1 MQAVLRT
8 LFARLGFRISRIHR
22 AQSPETGLHYETIFT
37 GAAYAPWHDDQA
49 FQRVFQA
56 ISENTLV
63 DQYRCYELWTLA
75 TQTQHLPPGDIL
87 EIGVWRGGT
96 GCLMASAVAATDSKV
111 FLADTFEGV
120 VKTGAVDG
128 NYMDGDHS
136 DTSIEQ
142 VRSLA
147 AQLDVE
153 VGILVGIFPEDTADE
168 IDSRTFRF
176 CHIDVDI
183 YQSAKD
189 ILDWVWPRMV
199 KGGIV
204 VFDDYGFQS
213 CPGIARFVDEV
224 KYGPDRLY
232 LHNLNGHAVL
242 IKR

>member
-1 MQAVLRT
+1 MQTALRAV
-8 LFARLGFRISRIHR
+8 FARLGVRVSRIHR
-22 AQSPETGLHYETIFT
+22 AQSPETGLHYETVFP
-37 GAAYAPWHDDQA
+37 GAAYAPWHNDKV

-56 ISENTLV
+56 ISGNTLV
-63 DQYRCYELWTLA
+63 DLYRCYELWTLA
-75 TQTQHLPPGDIL
+75 TQTHHLPPGDIL

-96 GCLMASAVAATDSKV
+96 GCLLAAAVADTESRV

-128 NYMDGDHS
+128 DYTDGTHADA
-136 DTSIEQ
+136 SIGQ

-147 AQLDVE
+147 AELDVD
-153 VGILVGIFPEDTADE
+153 VGILVGIFPEDTAEE
-168 IDSRTFRF
+168 IEARTFRL

-189 ILDWVWPRMV
+189 IFDWVWPRMV
-199 KGGIV
+199 TGGIV

-213 CPGIARFVDEV
+213 CPGVSRFVDEV
-224 KYGPDRLY
+224 KYGSDRLY

-242 IKR
+242 VKR